1 MLRRT
6 RTEFGFESIE
16 GMSER
21 LHLVVVVVV
30 EARMSNDF
38 GVRSGGGQG
47 KMKGKKIW
55 ALCIAAGVF
64 AITSAVA
71 IGIGTN
77 LSVQEERT

>member
-1 MLRRT
+1 
-6 RTEFGFESIE
+6 
-16 GMSER
+16 
-21 LHLVVVVVV
+21 
-30 EARMSNDF
+30 MSNDF

-47 KMKGKKIW
+47 KMKGKKVW

-64 AITSAVA
+64 AITSAAA

>member
-21 LHLVVVVVV
+21 LHLVVVVV

-47 KMKGKKIW
+47 KMKGKKVW
-55 ALCIAAGVF
+55 ALYIAAGVF
-64 AITSAVA
+64 AITSAAA

>member
-21 LHLVVVVVV
+21 LHLVVVV

-47 KMKGKKIW
+47 KMKGKKVW

-64 AITSAVA
+64 AITSAAA